1 MAATWSDVISWN
13 SDTLMTAVRALSR
26 RSQSVRDFEGYI
38 DRASAFP
45 DWTGATKDAAQQ
57 NLLTSKNEL
66 SRIAG
71 IVEPLKQVAI
81 NRADTMDRLR
91 TRATDLE
98 TWATTEGFEIAA
110 DGSVTD
116 SWKRDGRDTDLT
128 DSERTRRT
136 TVQSDIVASVTAI
149 IADAN
154 TDDQT
159 TAAALRTAATELGG
173 GLDPAGQP
181 VVVTTDKTVVIK
193 TGDGDDDVD
202 VHEDPNTHI
211 VTVTVN
217 GKEYKF
223 EGRQAQN
230 ITLFTEGG
238 NDKISVDAGTQV
250 GLKLEGGAGNDKV
263 QGGGGKDYINGASG
277 DDILGGGTGDDVI
290 YGGEG
295 NDTLFGGDGNDY
307 VEGSAGDDT
316 VFGGFGNDTVSGGA
330 GNDRLQSGGGD
341 DKVYTGAG
349 TDAVGN
355 DGGNDTIYAQDGEDS
370 VGAAGQNGSNNVV
383 NVVLSDIPDK
393 VTVTG
398 SPEFQDRVRADL
410 EFMRS
415 SPIGQQ
421 MLASLGETP
430 HSVTIIEGA
439 AGSDSARAT
448 DPAAADLGA
457 DGNPGAGTSSTIT
470 YNPRGTSFSEVS
482 SAYAGTPYDNHPPIT
497 TLYHEA
503 AHAYD
508 ETHGTMRPTSDV
520 YTGTDAVDRQYPNK
534 YSPTGEG
541 MFERERVAVGLTIDH
556 DNDPSTPEQFADES
570 EHPSVLTENA
580 LRDELGIPRREHYA
594 PGK

>member
-1 MAATWSDVISWN
+1 MAA
-13 SDTLMTAVRALSR
+13 
-26 RSQSVRDFEGYI
+26 
-38 DRASAFP
+38 
-45 DWTGATKDAAQQ
+45 
-57 NLLTSKNEL
+57 
-66 SRIAG
+66 
-71 IVEPLKQVAI
+71 
-81 NRADTMDRLR
+81 
-91 TRATDLE
+91 
-98 TWATTEGFEIAA
+98 
-110 DGSVTD
+110 
-116 SWKRDGRDTDLT
+116 
-128 DSERTRRT
+128 
-136 TVQSDIVASVTAI
+136 IVA
-149 IADAN
+149 DAT

-159 TAAALRTAATELGG
+159 AAAALRTAATELGG
-173 GLDPAGQP
+173 GIDPAGQP
-181 VVVTTDKTVVIK
+181 VVLTTGKTVVIK

-202 VHEDPNTHI
+202 VHEDPQTHV

-223 EGRQAQN
+223 EGQQAQN
-230 ITLFTEGG
+230 ITIFAEGG
-238 NDKISVDAGTQV
+238 NDTISVDAGTQV
-250 GLKLEGGAGNDKV
+250 GLKLEGGAGNDKI

-290 YGGEG
+290 YGGDG
-295 NDTLFGGDGNDY
+295 NDTVFGGDGNDY

-316 VFGGFGNDTVSGGA
+316 VFGGFGNDTVSGGL

-349 TDAVGN
+349 TDSVGN

-370 VGAAGQNGSNNVV
+370 VSAAGQNGTNNVV
-383 NVVLSDIPDK
+383 NVVLSDIPDN

-398 SPEFQDRVRADL
+398 SPEFQERVRADL

-415 SPIGQQ
+415 SPTGQQ
-421 MLASLGETP
+421 MLAGLGETP

-439 AGSDSARAT
+439 AGTDSARAT

-457 DGNPGAGTSSTIT
+457 DGKPGAGTSSTIT

-482 SAYAGTPYDNHPPIT
+482 PLYAGTPYDNHPPIT

-508 ETHGTMRPTSDV
+508 ETHGTMRPTTDV
-520 YTGTDAVDRQYPNK
+520 YTGTDAVDRRYPNQ

-556 DNDPSTPEQFADES
+556 DNDPSTPEQVADEN
-570 EHPSVLTENA
+570 EHPAALTENA